1 MTYEEEIGE
10 LRKEI
15 NRLNRE
21 IVEKLAQRVDVALRI
36 GGVKKRHGRPIVDRS
51 RESVVYEQVREL
63 ARGNELDPE
72 GVERVFREII
82 RLCTQVELE
91 EEA

>member
-1 MTYEEEIGE
+1 MTYEEEIVE

-51 RESVVYEQVREL
+51 REAVVYEQVREL